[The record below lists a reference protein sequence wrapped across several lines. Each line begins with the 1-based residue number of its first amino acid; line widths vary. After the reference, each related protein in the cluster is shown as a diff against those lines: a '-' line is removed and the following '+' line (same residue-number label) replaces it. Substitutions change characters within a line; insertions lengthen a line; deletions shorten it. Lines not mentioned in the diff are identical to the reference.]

1 MRAIMVARTGTPSVT
16 TTERPPTR
24 SRPRWKASRVR
35 ILITLIMV
43 VLIIAIVGWVTGG
56 MLPA

>member
-1 MRAIMVARTGTPSVT
+1 MTP
-16 TTERPPTR
+16 TERFPAR
-24 SRPRWKASRVR
+24 SRPRWKATRVR

-56 MLPA
+56 GLFA